1 MYVLKMEQLTRKFHQ
16 GPELMNSVYNAHFLL
31 KLVIYS
37 DRVLQINAVHFEM
50 GELNLADIV
59 QQLLLKP
66 VQVKKKWLNYV
77 FAVQPCLMFQQIWSK
92 KPSYLCLHFS

>member
-1 MYVLKMEQLTRKFHQ
+1 MEQLTRKFNQ
-16 GPELMNSVYNAHFLL
+16 GPELMNSVFNAHFLL

-37 DRVLQINAVHFEM
+37 DRVLQINAVHSEILIE

-77 FAVQPCLMFQQIWSK
+77 FAVQPCPMFHQIWSK